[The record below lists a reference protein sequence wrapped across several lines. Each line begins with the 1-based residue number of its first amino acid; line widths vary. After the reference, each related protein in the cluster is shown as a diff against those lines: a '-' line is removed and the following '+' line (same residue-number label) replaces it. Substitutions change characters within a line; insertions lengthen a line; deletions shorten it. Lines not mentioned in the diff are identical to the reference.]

1 LPRTAGHRVAE
12 LVALGGAVA
21 FGGMVALGMAIVEPA
36 AASTTVATSVSFSVN
51 LWADPPAQR
60 TTHFVVQGQM
70 DFVHHTITAA
80 VTVPRTA
87 LRPSSSDASAA
98 FLPAG
103 DSMNLHTEWVD
114 GHAYMT
120 VPASWAGLV
129 KGARA
134 LSLPTSSSARRT
146 IDTALTQSAAALS
159 YARILLDQL
168 TNHHAVHLAHP
179 RVIGGIPV
187 TGTTAD
193 LTLAELLKLVPEL
206 SPTMTKNAATMA
218 SQTIPTTVWVDH
230 QGRLVEVTMRAA
242 PGDTESVTG
251 TVRFSNYNAPAQL
264 HAPAS
269 ATVKPLPPAL
279 RQLLGSVYLF

>member
-21 FGGMVALGMAIVEPA
+21 FGGIVALGMATIRPA
-36 AASTTVATSVSFSVN
+36 TASTTVATSVSFSVN
-51 LWADPPAQR
+51 LWADPPAQPA
-60 TTHFVVQGQM
+60 THFVVQGQM
-70 DFVHHTITAA
+70 DFVRHTITAA

-87 LRPSSSDASAA
+87 LQPTSSEASAA

-103 DSMNLHTEWVD
+103 DTMNLHTEWID

-120 VPASWAGLV
+120 VPASWSRLV

-146 IDTALTQSAAALS
+146 IDTALTQSAVALT
-159 YARILLDQL
+159 YAHILLDQL
-168 TNHHAVHLAHP
+168 TGHHATHMAHS

-187 TGTTAD
+187 TGTTAN

-206 SPTMTKNAATMA
+206 SPTMTRNAATMA
-218 SQTIPTTVWVDH
+218 GRTIPITVWVDH

-242 PGDTESVTG
+242 PGDTASVTG
-251 TVRFSNYNAPAQL
+251 TVRFSNYDAPDRLQ
-264 HAPAS
+264 APTAT
-269 ATVKPLPPAL
+269 TVKPLPPAL
-279 RQLLGSVYLF
+279 RQLLGGLYLF